1 MLLLPHLTLLSRRPN
16 PNFTRINI
24 ISHNIT
30 SHNNFIIY
38 HHHHH
43 HWPLPT
49 YLPTPS
55 SIYLPAKSPSTTHHF
70 PSKPKRYVP
79 SLVPAV
85 RDEANKACIK
95 CFRQSREW
103 QRAPLPAPSSSRT
116 VIRLLTLRGRK
127 ENQLQRA
134 EEDQTPA
141 KPLLLQKV

>member
-30 SHNNFIIY
+30 SHNNFISITITITIDRCQ
-38 HHHHH
+38 
-43 HWPLPT
+43 PT
-49 YLPTPS
+49 YLP
-55 SIYLPAKSPSTTHHF
+55 LAASTY
-70 PSKPKRYVP
+70 PR
-79 SLVPAV
+79 
-85 RDEANKACIK
+85 KA
-95 CFRQSREW
+95 
-103 QRAPLPAPSSSRT
+103 PAPPT
-116 VIRLLTLRGRK
+116 TFPPNPK

>member
-30 SHNNFIIY
+30 SHNNFISITITITIDRCQ
-38 HHHHH
+38 
-43 HWPLPT
+43 PT

-95 CFRQSREW
+95 CFRQSRE
-103 QRAPLPAPSSSRT
+103 
-116 VIRLLTLRGRK
+116 
-127 ENQLQRA
+127 
-134 EEDQTPA
+134 
-141 KPLLLQKV
+141 